1 MKTNRTLYHNS
12 VKLLYLDVIKNSM
25 AKNVY
30 GEQFVKHTDW
40 RALPLGEVYPHPDEV
55 VSLR

>member
-1 MKTNRTLYHNS
+1 MKTNRTLYNNS
-12 VKLLYLDVIKNSM
+12 VKLLNLDVIKNSL

-30 GEQFVKHTDW
+30 GELNMKLTDW
-40 RALPLGEVYPHPDEV
+40 HALPSGEVYPHPDEV